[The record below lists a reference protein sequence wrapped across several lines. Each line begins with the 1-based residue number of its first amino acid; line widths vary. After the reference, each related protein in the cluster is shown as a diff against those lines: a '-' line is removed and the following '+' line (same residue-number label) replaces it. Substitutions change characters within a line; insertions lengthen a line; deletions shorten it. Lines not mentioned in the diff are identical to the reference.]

1 MSKPVF
7 SGINHVGVVTAD
19 IERAVRT
26 WTERYGIGPW
36 RLYRYDV
43 SNMRAVCSGGPTV
56 VPFRAALA
64 QLSPT
69 TRVELIQPLGD
80 HGPYAQSLA
89 RHAGADHIHHVRFD
103 VADYAASTA
112 TLGREL
118 GLDTIMK
125 AEFDGAPGSPSK
137 FDCAYF
143 DARADLGFVVEIG
156 CAGPGFSMPEAESV
170 FPAGPPASR

>member
-1 MSKPVF
+1 MSRPVF
-7 SGINHVGVVTAD
+7 GGINHVSVVTAD

-36 RLYRYDV
+36 RLYRYDA
-43 SNMRAVCSGGPTV
+43 SNMHAMCNGRPAV

-69 TRVELIQPLGD
+69 TRMELIQPLGD
-80 HGPYAQSLA
+80 EGPYAESLA
-89 RHAGADHIHHVRFD
+89 LHGGGDHIHHVRFD

-112 TLGREL
+112 ALGQDL
-118 GLDTIMK
+118 GLGTIMT

-143 DARADLGFVVEIG
+143 DTRADLGFVVEIG
-156 CAGPGFSMPEAESV
+156 RAGAGFAMPEPEAVYPAES
-170 FPAGPPASR
+170 PAKR